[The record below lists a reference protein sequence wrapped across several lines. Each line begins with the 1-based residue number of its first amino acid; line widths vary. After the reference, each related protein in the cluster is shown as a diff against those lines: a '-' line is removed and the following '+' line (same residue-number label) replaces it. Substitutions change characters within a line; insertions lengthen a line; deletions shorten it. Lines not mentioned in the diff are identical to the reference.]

1 MFRNRERAPLP
12 YAMSDT
18 KFSNSELKVQAIARR
33 RANAQLMRVPW
44 ARFRKAYE
52 KYPRWQA
59 LALWIQAVSAA
70 QDSVPSWLTDDLRKR
85 CPGFVEHEATS
96 HEPKL
101 MGLHLLEWAHN
112 HEFAFAKRQ
121 GWLDALTFYGVRH
134 PRSECAWA
142 YWEHCENQW
151 AKRRPDR
158 FPTFEAWRRQAQ
170 NMRPCDKISYR
181 DLDKAVE
188 KYLDWEALALW
199 VRPLLASD
207 VKLPRR
213 VISELERRCPGA
225 LGAQNSSS
233 PRTDIENA
241 KICKNLVK
249 WRRVHCQLQ
258 AGQEGWLDLLLQRAR
273 SHPLHARIMSYGK
286 HWAREQPRTSARSY
300 PSFREWLQIAQ
311 RRLSQK
317 RIKIATNRLGTI
329 TLDDLRGEQG
339 LSHAASQSLVELQP
353 TTILQALRIHG
364 VGRKTATRLF
374 ALGLLTD
381 PEGLRN
387 RYLTLADLRGK

>member
-1 MFRNRERAPLP
+1 
-12 YAMSDT
+12 MSDT

-44 ARFRKAYE
+44 SRFRKAYD

-70 QDSVPSWLTDDLRKR
+70 QDSVPSWLIDDLRKR
-85 CPGFVEHEATS
+85 CPGFIEHEATS
-96 HEPKL
+96 HGPKVTAL
-101 MGLHLLEWAHN
+101 NLLEWVHN
-112 HEFAFAKRQ
+112 HEFASAKRQ
-121 GWLDALTFYGVRH
+121 GWLDALAFYGVRH
-134 PRSECAWA
+134 LRSECALA

-170 NMRPCDKISYR
+170 NMRPCDKIGYR
-181 DLDKAVE
+181 DLGKAVE

-199 VRPLLASD
+199 LRPLLASD

-213 VISELERRCPGA
+213 VISELERKCPGA
-225 LGAQNSSS
+225 LGAQNSGSR
-233 PRTDIENA
+233 RTDIENA
-241 KICKNLVK
+241 KIWKNLVK
-249 WRRVHCQLQ
+249 WGRVHCQLQ
-258 AGQEGWLDLLLQRAR
+258 AGKEGWPDLLLQQAR
-273 SHPLHARIMSYGK
+273 SHPLRVRVMSYGK
-286 HWAREQPRTSARSY
+286 HWAREQPRTGARSY

-317 RIKIATNRLGTI
+317 RIRIATNRPGTI
-329 TLDDLRGEQG
+329 TLDDLRGELG
-339 LSHAASQSLVELQP
+339 LSRAASQCLVELQP
-353 TTILQALRIHG
+353 TTILQALRICG

-381 PEGLRN
+381 PEGLRS
-387 RYLTLADLRGK
+387 RGLTLADLRVK

>member
-1 MFRNRERAPLP
+1 VAHV
-12 YAMSDT
+12 MSDG
-18 KFSNSELKVQAIARR
+18 KFSKSELKVRAIARR

-44 ARFRKAYE
+44 SRFRKAYE

-70 QDSVPSWLTDDLRKR
+70 QDSVPSWLIDDLRKR
-85 CPGFVEHEATS
+85 CPGFVEHKATS

-101 MGLHLLEWAHN
+101 MGLHLLQWAHN
-112 HEFAFAKRQ
+112 REFAFAKRQ

-151 AKRRPDR
+151 AKRPPTR

-181 DLDKAVE
+181 ALGKAVE
-188 KYLDWEALALW
+188 KYLDWEALVLW
-199 VRPLLASD
+199 LRPLLASD
-207 VKLPRR
+207 VNLPRR
-213 VISELERRCPGA
+213 VISELERRCPGV
-225 LGAQNSSS
+225 LRVQNSSS
-233 PRTDIENA
+233 PRTHIENGE
-241 KICKNLVK
+241 I
-249 WRRVHCQLQ
+249 WRNFVQWGRVHRQLQ
-258 AGQEGWLDLLLQRAR
+258 AGNEGWLDLLLERAR
-273 SHPLHARIMSYGK
+273 SHPLRVRVVSYGR
-286 HWAREQPRTSARSY
+286 HWAREQRRTGARSY

-317 RIKIATNRLGTI
+317 RIKIATNGPGTI
-329 TLDDLRGEQG
+329 TLDDLRGELG
-339 LSHAASQSLVELQP
+339 LCRAASQSLVEHQP
-353 TTILQALRIHG
+353 TTILQALRIRG
-364 VGRKTATRLF
+364 VGLKTTKRLF

-381 PEGLRN
+381 PEGLRS
-387 RYLTLADLRGK
+387 RGVTLADLRGE